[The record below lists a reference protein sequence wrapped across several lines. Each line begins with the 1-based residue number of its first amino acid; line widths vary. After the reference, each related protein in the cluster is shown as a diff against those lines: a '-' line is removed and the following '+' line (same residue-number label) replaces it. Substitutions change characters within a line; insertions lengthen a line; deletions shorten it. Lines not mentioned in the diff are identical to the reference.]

1 MKDHIAI
8 GQRLIKLPGVRIAYD
23 AQHDTGSLA
32 LDAAMNSTRYES
44 VPLDD
49 PSADTFTHYL
59 KCDDDNLSEDDEFN
73 LSYYNACAWGEETRT
88 LPEQAMLVAKRFGL

>member
-8 GQRLIKLPGVRIAYD
+8 GQRLIKLPGMRIVYD
-23 AQHDTGSLA
+23 AQHDTLA
-32 LDAAMNSTRYES
+32 YDAPDSTRFES